1 MQCRIFPDESVAE
14 TKATLAKIVADPA
27 IAVKPL
33 GLVTFAPESPPAPK
47 LMASVEKVVHGM
59 WPGVPVLPQMA
70 AGASDSIFA
79 RNAGLPAYGISGAW
93 IDIHDIRA
101 HGRDERREKNAFY
114 ESVEFTYRLMK
125 ELSKS
130 E

>member
-1 MQCRIFPDESVAE
+1 VSVR
-14 TKATLAKIVADPA
+14 
-27 IAVKPL
+27 
-33 GLVTFAPESPPAPK
+33 GLVTAAPESPPSPA
-47 LMASVEKVVHGM
+47 LLHRVEIVVHGM
-59 WPGVPVLPQMA
+59 WPGVPVIPDMA

-79 RNAGLPAYGISGAW
+79 RNAGIPSYGISGGW

-101 HGRDERREKNAFY
+101 HGRDERRSVDAFY

-125 ELSKS
+125 ELSKA